1 MRATDNLK
9 VSKNMNSLSESP
21 CSIIGMR
28 VYYIYTLY
36 HLIGNQGKIGQ
47 FRRFYLILKF
57 SNLSPNNCALP
68 SRDVVYMFDGPVSK
82 VPRLALTAT
91 RGVSCLFEQI

>member
-9 VSKNMNSLSESP
+9 VTKNMNSLSESP
-21 CSIIGMR
+21 CLIMGMR

-36 HLIGNQGKIGQ
+36 HLIGNQGKNWPAQEI
-47 FRRFYLILKF
+47 LILKF

-91 RGVSCLFEQI
+91 RGVSC